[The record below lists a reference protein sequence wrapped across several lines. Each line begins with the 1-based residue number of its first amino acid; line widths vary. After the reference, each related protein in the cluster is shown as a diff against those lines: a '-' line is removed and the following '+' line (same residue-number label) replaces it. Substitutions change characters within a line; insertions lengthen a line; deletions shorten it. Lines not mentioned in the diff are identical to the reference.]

1 VRPPR
6 EGNLCAAIA
15 LSTGLR
21 LGIFVHVYRGWKGGG
36 VLRAAPAVA
45 WGCLGGAGQ
54 QRPCGVARGRM
65 LCSSTFPLSSHLSL
79 WRG

>member
-1 VRPPR
+1 MRPPR

-21 LGIFVHVYRGWKGGG
+21 LGIFVHVYRGGR
-36 VLRAAPAVA
+36 VEASFRAAPAVA

-54 QRPCGVARGRM
+54 QRPCGVARGRT
-65 LCSSTFPLSSHLSL
+65 LRSSTFPLSSHLSL
-79 WRG
+79 S